1 MLSSICGSKRRGT
14 HEKIEIDTS
23 SNKLFVVN
31 NGEILAFNPPAS
43 GYGEQVVVWVSGK
56 VGHIK
61 TTSNE
66 KIK

>member
-1 MLSSICGSKRRGT
+1 MK
-14 HEKIEIDTS
+14 KIEIDVS

-31 NGEILAFNPPAS
+31 NGEILAFNPPTS